1 MKYSQQ
7 LQDRLKTYLLQLNGI
22 QITTD
27 EAEAYL
33 DSLASYFMLVST
45 RGEGVAAPPRTP
57 PVPTVPLPPVIL
69 DI

>member
-7 LQDRLKTYLLQLNGI
+7 LQDRLKVYLSQLNGV

-33 DSLASYFMLVST
+33 DSLASYFLLVGK

-57 PVPTVPLPPVIL
+57 PVPCPPVIL